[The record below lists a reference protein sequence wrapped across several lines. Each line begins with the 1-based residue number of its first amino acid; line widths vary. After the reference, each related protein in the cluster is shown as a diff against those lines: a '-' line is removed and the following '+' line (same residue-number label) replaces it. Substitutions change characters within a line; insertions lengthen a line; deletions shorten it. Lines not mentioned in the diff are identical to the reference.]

1 MTWWHD
7 DINDQQ
13 RVNAI
18 ASRNATRLRSKRPRD
33 INWDS
38 IIERFQ
44 QTITEEKQR
53 AIMRRQAGDARYR
66 KVMVPTIPIAEK

>member
-38 IIERFQ
+38 VIERFQ

-53 AIMRRQAGDARYR
+53 AIMRRQAGDGRYR
-66 KVMVPTIPIAEK
+66 KVMVPTISIAQK